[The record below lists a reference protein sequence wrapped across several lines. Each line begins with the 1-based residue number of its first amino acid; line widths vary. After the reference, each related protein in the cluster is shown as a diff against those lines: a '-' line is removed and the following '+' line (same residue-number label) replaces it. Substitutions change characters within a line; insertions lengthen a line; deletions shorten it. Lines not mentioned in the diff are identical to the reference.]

1 MIGGHLTQRM
11 PAVLMN
17 SLVGMWDSWPHP
29 VTTQRNVRCGD
40 CVEITGAVV
49 ALIQDAIVFCH
60 VKITSISF
68 NPSFIEGEHGK
79 TNSTFKCKQR
89 I

>member
-1 MIGGHLTQRM
+1 
-11 PAVLMN
+11 
-17 SLVGMWDSWPHP
+17 MWDSWPHP
-29 VTTQRNVRCGD
+29 VTTQRNGD

-49 ALIQDAIVFCH
+49 ALIQDAIVFLPG